1 MRTYETII
9 VLDPDLSDEDN
20 EKVVKKIEGVIESQK
35 GSIALVDHWGKRKL
49 AYRVKKKFKGDYYR
63 FVYYGSGNI
72 ISVLERNLRI
82 TEEVYKFL
90 TVKIADEEIEIT
102 EDKAEKTDRFD
113 EDDDMTSSSDYEDE
127 KEDVEIKE
135 DEDASSEDV
144 EKDKD
149 EDEEKKEEAEAE

>member
-20 EKVVKKIEGVIESQK
+20 EKVIKKIEGVIESQK
-35 GSIALVDHWGKRKL
+35 GSIVFIDHWGKRKL

-63 FVYYGSGNI
+63 FIYYGSGNI

-90 TVKIADEEIEIT
+90 TVKIADEEIEIEPEKIEKLERFEG
-102 EDKAEKTDRFD
+102 EDQDVLSPSGFKDIKGDA
-113 EDDDMTSSSDYEDE
+113 DDMETDEVTGSDDFEEE
-127 KEDVEIKE
+127 KED
-135 DEDASSEDV
+135 
-144 EKDKD
+144 
-149 EDEEKKEEAEAE
+149 